1 MEPLA
6 GKKVLVTRGKSQAST
21 FSDRIEEEGGVAVLT
36 PLLTFQL
43 NDTKENHHILTR
55 LHDYSWVFLTSSNGV
70 KFFFDLMKRKGVPVP
85 VTLRFA
91 IIGKKTEQMLR
102 SFGYEAD
109 FMPTAFDAKTMGK
122 EFFKDRYE
130 EGPVLYVRGNR
141 SKDVLPQIF
150 EEKQVFFQSI
160 TVYDTLLV
168 KDDQRKLLDMLKREE
183 LDALTFTSP
192 STIQAYMALVKG
204 TQANGKGLPCFCIG
218 PTTAEKAERSGF
230 KKVMTPEQYTI
241 DHMVERMI
249 QYFCEEGKR

>member
-1 MEPLA
+1 LQ
-6 GKKVLVTRGKSQAST
+6 GRKYSLL
-21 FSDRIEEEGGVAVLT
+21 EGNPRQV
-36 PLLTFQL
+36 PTFQL
-43 NDTKENHHILTR
+43 KDTKENHHILKR

-70 KFFFDLMKRKGVPVP
+70 KFFFELMKRRDVPVP
-85 VTLRFA
+85 ETLRFA
-91 IIGKKTEQMLR
+91 LIGKKTEQMLR

-109 FMPTAFDAKTMGK
+109 FMPTAFEAKTMGE
-122 EFFKDRYE
+122 EFFRDKYG
-130 EGPVLYVRGNR
+130 EGAILYVRGNR
-141 SKDVLPQIF
+141 SRDVLPQIF

-168 KDDQRKLLDMLKREE
+168 KEGQSNLLDMLKHEE

-192 STIQAYMALVKG
+192 STIQAYQALVKG
-204 TQANGKGLPCFCIG
+204 AEANGKSLPCFCIG